1 MNELLKEV
9 EQMRSQIVEWRRH
22 FHQNAELSFEE
33 YKTSD
38 FIEEKLRSFGGIEI
52 ERPTKTGV
60 IGKIYG
66 KGKGPTVAR
75 ESRHRRASHDGGKR
89 YSLCFREQAGYAFL
103 RTRRTCGDATWHS

>member
-1 MNELLKEV
+1 MIMDISGIICFYKSYKEEILMNELLNEV
-9 EQMRSQIVEWRRH
+9 KQMHSEIIEWRRH

-38 FIEEKLRSFGGIEI
+38 FIEEKLKSFGGIEI

-66 KGKGPTVAR
+66 
-75 ESRHRRASHDGGKR
+75 
-89 YSLCFREQAGYAFL
+89 AGQ
-103 RTRRTCGDATWHS
+103 